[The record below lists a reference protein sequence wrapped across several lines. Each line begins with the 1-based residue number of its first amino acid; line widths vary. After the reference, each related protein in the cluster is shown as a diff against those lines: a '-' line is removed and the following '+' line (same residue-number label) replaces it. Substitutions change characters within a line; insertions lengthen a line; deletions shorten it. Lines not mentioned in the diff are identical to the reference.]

1 MKTNK
6 QLYIKIFFFLVLCN
20 ISFGQNTI
28 LRSTSGFALF
38 TSEGGIFNIG
48 KSFIAGDIGTANGL
62 VNNFSSGIILGQVYV
77 ENATSLQTVKD
88 IVLANKSFDSLK
100 CGIVI
105 KPTLGNN
112 QNLTANVY
120 CINSDASLH
129 GDLILD
135 GRNDTSAVFIFKI
148 EGGFSSSSFSN
159 IKMINGA
166 SLWNVYWQIDG
177 KVILGDQSVFRGTFL
192 ATGAIS
198 LLEGATLLGR
208 GITSKGNI
216 TLNNNIII

>member
-1 MKTNK
+1 MKNNK
-6 QLYIKIFFFLVLCN
+6 QLYIKTFIFLVLCDV
-20 ISFGQNTI
+20 SFGQITN
-28 LRSTSGFALF
+28 LRSVSSFALF
-38 TSEGGIFNIG
+38 TSEGEIFNVG
-48 KSFIAGDIGTANGL
+48 KSFIASDIGTAKGL
-62 VNNFSSGIILGQVYV
+62 VNDFSPVIILGQVHI
-77 ENATSLQTVKD
+77 ENVQSLQTVND
-88 IVLANKSFDSLK
+88 ILLTKKSFDSLT
-100 CGIVI
+100 CGVLI

-120 CINSDASLH
+120 CIQSNATLN

-135 GRNDTSAVFIFKI
+135 GRDDTSAIFIFKI

-177 KVILGDQSVFRGTFL
+177 KVVLGDQSVFRGTFL
-192 ATGAIS
+192 TTGPIS

>member
-1 MKTNK
+1 MKI
-6 QLYIKIFFFLVLCN
+6 IKSLSIFMFIFFAVCN
-20 ISFGQNTI
+20 FNYGQAPN
-28 LRSTSGFALF
+28 LKSASGFALF

-48 KSFIAGDIGTANGL
+48 KSFIASDIGTAKGL
-62 VNNFSSGIILGQVYV
+62 VNDFSSGIILGQVYV
-77 ENATSLQTVKD
+77 ENAISLQTVKD

-135 GRNDTSAVFIFKI
+135 GRDDTTAVFIFKI

-166 SLWNVYWQIDG
+166 SLWNVYWQIEG
-177 KVILGDQSVFRGTFL
+177 KVILGDQSVFRGTFFT
-192 ATGAIS
+192 TGPIS

>member
-1 MKTNK
+1 MKI
-6 QLYIKIFFFLVLCN
+6 IKSLSIFMFIFFAVCN
-20 ISFGQNTI
+20 FNYGQAPN
-28 LRSTSGFALF
+28 LKSTSGFALF

-48 KSFIAGDIGTANGL
+48 KSFIASDIGTAKGL
-62 VNNFSSGIILGQVYV
+62 VNDFSSGIILGQVYV
-77 ENATSLQTVKD
+77 ENAISLQTVKD

-135 GRNDTSAVFIFKI
+135 GRDDTTAVFIFKI

-166 SLWNVYWQIDG
+166 SLWNVYWQIEG
-177 KVILGDQSVFRGTFL
+177 KVILGDQSVFRGTFFT
-192 ATGAIS
+192 TGPIS